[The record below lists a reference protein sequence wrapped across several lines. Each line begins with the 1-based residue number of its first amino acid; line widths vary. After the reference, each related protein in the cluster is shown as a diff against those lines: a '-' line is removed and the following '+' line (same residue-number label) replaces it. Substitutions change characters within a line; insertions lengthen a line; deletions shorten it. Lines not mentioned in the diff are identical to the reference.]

1 MEENFVILNMDQ
13 ERELKWTF
21 AAIKSFEK
29 RGREILKRL
38 DIRNDKGQ
46 PVANIPTHAGY
57 ILANFMRIS
66 DLLEAAVAAS
76 TGLSGLEGN
85 KGEPSEA
92 SKAIEAY
99 LASGGD
105 LESLQQAVY
114 KAYLMSADPSG
125 IGAWQDQIAKEREA
139 VRINQEKIAARIEI
153 ALLELALDQ
162 AKITSMKASGNQL
175 SESHI
180 SS

>member
-21 AAIKSFEK
+21 AAIKNFEK

-38 DIRNDKGQ
+38 DIRNEKSQ

-66 DLLEAAVAAS
+66 DLLEAAIAAS
-76 TGLSGLEGN
+76 TGLSGLEGK

-92 SKAIEAY
+92 SQAIEAY

-105 LESLQQAVY
+105 LETLQQAVY
-114 KAYLMSADPSG
+114 KAYLISADPSG
-125 IGAWQDQIAKEREA
+125 IPAWEDQVEKEKEFR
-139 VRINQEKIAARIEI
+139 RINQEKSEIKMEAARKELE
-153 ALLELALDQ
+153 AL
-162 AKITSMKASGNQL
+162 KASGNQL
-175 SESHI
+175 SASPM
-180 SS
+180 